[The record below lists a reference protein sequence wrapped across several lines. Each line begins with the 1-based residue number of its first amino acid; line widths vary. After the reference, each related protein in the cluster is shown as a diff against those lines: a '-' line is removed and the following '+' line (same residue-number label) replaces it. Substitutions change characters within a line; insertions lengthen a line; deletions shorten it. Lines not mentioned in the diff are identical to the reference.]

1 MATRTV
7 YRSAERKGAV
17 RLTPALHAEIRRQL
31 AAGHSQ
37 NTIARSVGCSQHLV
51 HKVASGKVPDA
62 MTVRTGAEA
71 APAEA

>member
-1 MATRTV
+1 MPTRTV

-17 RLTPALHAEIRRQL
+17 RLTPTLYNEIRRQL

-51 HKVASGKVPDA
+51 HKVASGKIADVG
-62 MTVRTGAEA
+62 TVRHGAEP